1 MTISYLLLKLL
12 LFFPLIGSFFLL
24 CLSAHNKLLLKQ
36 LTLSFA
42 SIIFNLTLVLWL
54 FFDKSRGSFQYVSKI
69 TWLPFFNLNFNV
81 GVDGI
86 SLFFLILSTFL
97 IFLCLLASWST
108 ITVDVKYYLIFFLIL
123 EFFLVGVFCALDL
136 LIFYIFFECVL
147 IPMFFIIG
155 LWGSRERKIRAAYY
169 FFFFTLFG
177 SVLMLLALI
186 YIYFQTGT
194 TNFEILLTV
203 RFTQNEQLVLWI
215 AFFLSFASKVPMIP
229 FHVWLPEAHV
239 EATTTGSVILAGI
252 LLKLGTYGILRFL
265 FPLFPFA
272 CSYYAPLV
280 FSLAVVGVLYSSFTA
295 IRQSDFK
302 RIIAYTSIAHMNL
315 VIVGLFSFHMVALE
329 GAILQSISHGFVSSA
344 LFLLIGVVY
353 DRFHTRIIKY
363 FGGLVHMMPLF
374 VFLFLF
380 FTLANIG
387 FPGTSSFIGEFLILI
402 GLFNVNIPVTFL
414 SSISMILGGCY
425 SLWLFNRVAYGNL
438 KTQYL
443 TEFYFDLSSRE
454 FYSIIPLF
462 FCTFFFGLYPEVFL
476 DYIHLSVQLTYEY
489 LRNF

>member
-1 MTISYLLLKLL
+1 MLLQNMLNIL
-12 LFFPLIGSFFLL
+12 LFIPLFGVLVLL
-24 CLSAHNKLLLKQ
+24 CIPSQSKILLKQ
-36 LTLSFA
+36 VTLIFA
-42 SIIFNLTLVLWL
+42 GSIFILSLFLWL
-54 FFDKSRGSFQYVSKI
+54 FFDKSIGSFQFVSKI
-69 TWLPFFNLNFNV
+69 FWLPFLNINLHL

-86 SLFFLILSTFL
+86 SLFFLVLTTLL
-97 IFLCLLASWST
+97 IYICLLASWNS
-108 ITVDVKYYLIFFLIL
+108 INHDLKYYLIFFLL
-123 EFFLVGVFCALDL
+123 MEFFLIGVFCVLDL

-155 LWGSRERKIRAAYY
+155 IWGSRERKIRAAYY

-177 SVLMLLALI
+177 SVLMLLAII

-194 TNFEILLTV
+194 TNYEILLTIN
-203 RFTQNEQLVLWI
+203 FTKNEQLVLWI

-239 EATTTGSVILAGI
+239 EASTTGSVILAGI
-252 LLKLGTYGILRFL
+252 LLKLGTYGLIRFL

-272 CSYYAPLV
+272 CFYYAPLV
-280 FSLAVVGVLYSSFTA
+280 YSLSVIGIIYSSITA

-315 VIVGLFSFHMVALE
+315 VIVGLFSFHIISLE
-329 GAILQSISHGFVSSA
+329 GAILQSISHGFVASA

-353 DRFHTRIIKY
+353 DRYHTRMVKY
-363 FGGLVHMMPLF
+363 YGGLTHIMPLY

-387 FPGTSSFIGEFLILI
+387 FPGTSNFVGEFLILL
-402 GLFNVNIPVTFL
+402 GSFNVNIPVTIL

-443 TEFYFDLSSRE
+443 NNFFYDLSNRE
-454 FYSIIPLF
+454 IYFLSPLVL
-462 FCTFFFGLYPEVFL
+462 CTFFLGIYPEVLL
-476 DYIHLSVQLTYEY
+476 DYIHLSTQLLIEY
-489 LRNF
+489 INI